1 MFRSHLHQVRSLSRF
16 HGPRF
21 DLQVAE
27 FSPQEAPLAAN
38 LVAVVLAAPAAG
50 APGADRVGG
59 GTALRASGPGDSAQR
74 PVPCEDAEVAR

>member
-1 MFRSHLHQVRSLSRF
+1 MSHF

-38 LVAVVLAAPAAG
+38 LVAVVLAAP
-50 APGADRVGG
+50 GADCVGG
-59 GTALRASGPGDSAQR
+59 GTALRASGAGDGAQR
-74 PVPCEDAEVAR
+74 PVLCEDAEVAQ